1 MAKVHEFLPVSF
13 VDAQMRLPLQYL
25 GPSNFQER
33 SIPLIDFLQWIE
45 ANITLPVKEVVTLTA
60 SGSVAVPAG
69 KWALWAAL
77 ESATAQTGVTIGET
91 AGGSELAFDLPING
105 MARVQLGVYGG
116 SAGTTIY
123 FAGLTATTTISIL
136 II

>member
-13 VDAQMRLPLQYL
+13 VDADMRLPLQYL

-33 SIPLIDFLQWIE
+33 SIPLLELLAWIE
-45 ANITLPVKEVVTLTA
+45 ANIELPVKETITLSA
-60 SGSVAVPAG
+60 SGSFAVPPG
-69 KWALWAAL
+69 KWALWVAL
-77 ESATAQTGVTIGET
+77 ESATAQTGISIGET
-91 AGGSELAFDLPING
+91 PGGNELGFDVSVNG

-116 SAGTTIY
+116 AAGTNIY

-136 II
+136 VI